1 MATQYYTGSSLDGF
15 LATPDHDLSWLT
27 SRDIDPEGPM
37 HYEGFV
43 RDVGAL
49 VMGAT
54 TYQWVLDHLD
64 EEMAGQWPYEQ
75 PSWVLTHRDFG
86 PPPGDVTFTDA
97 PVAEVHRAAREAAG
111 ERNVWLVG
119 GGDLVGQFFDAQLL
133 DEVWVQF
140 APVTLGAGSPLL
152 PRRVELELLEVA
164 RNRDFVCARY
174 AVATDGG
181 G

>member
-37 HYEGFV
+37 HYAGFV

-75 PSWVLTHRDFG
+75 PTWVLTHRDFG

>member
-1 MATQYYTGSSLDGF
+1 MATIYYTGSSLDGF

-49 VMGAT
+49 VMGAS
-54 TYQWVLDHLD
+54 TYQWLLDHLD
-64 EEMAGQWPYEQ
+64 GDLGGEWPYVQ
-75 PSWVLTHRDFG
+75 PTWVLTHREF
-86 PPPGDVTFTDA
+86 PAASGDVTFTDA
-97 PVAEVHRAAREAAG
+97 PVTDVHRAARAAAG
-111 ERNVWLVG
+111 ERDVWLVG
-119 GGDLVGQFFDAQLL
+119 GGDLVGQFFDARLL

-140 APVTLGAGSPLL
+140 APVTLGAGAPLL
-152 PRRVELELLEVA
+152 PRHVELELLEVA
-164 RNRDFVCARY
+164 RNRDFVCTRY
-174 AVATDGG
+174 AVQSDGG

>member
-15 LATPDHDLSWLT
+15 IATPDHSLDWLT
-27 SRDIDPEGPM
+27 TRDIDPEGPM

-49 VMGAT
+49 VMGAS

-64 EEMAGQWPYEQ
+64 EELAGQWPYAQ
-75 PSWVLTHRDFG
+75 PTWVLTHRDFG
-86 PPPGDVTFTDA
+86 PPQGDVTFTDA
-97 PVAEVHRAAREAAG
+97 PVGEVHRAAREAAG

-152 PRRVELELLEVA
+152 PRKVELELLEVA

-174 AVATDGG
+174 AVAADGG
-181 G
+181 A

>member
-37 HYEGFV
+37 HYEGFM

-75 PSWVLTHRDFG
+75 PTWVLTHRDFG

>member
-1 MATQYYTGSSLDGF
+1 
-15 LATPDHDLSWLT
+15 
-27 SRDIDPEGPM
+27 
-37 HYEGFV
+37 
-43 RDVGAL
+43 
-49 VMGAT
+49 
-54 TYQWVLDHLD
+54 
-64 EEMAGQWPYEQ
+64 
-75 PSWVLTHRDFG
+75 VLTHRDFDQ
-86 PPPGDVTFTDA
+86 PPGDVTFTDA
-97 PVAEVHRAAREAAG
+97 PVADVHRAAREAAG

-152 PRRVELELLEVA
+152 PRKVELELLEVA

>member
-27 SRDIDPEGPM
+27 SRDIDPAGPM

-64 EEMAGQWPYEQ
+64 EEMAGTWPYEQ
-75 PSWVLTHRDFG
+75 PIWVLTHRAFG

-140 APVTLGAGSPLL
+140 APVTLGAGAPLL

-174 AVATDGG
+174 AVASDGG